1 MKKTLIFIVVILSAI
16 LCCTCFQSCSDSE
29 EDGIIGTSWKE
40 KETGFNLVIDF
51 IDEDDAKI
59 SSGLLSNKGKYTY
72 DESTQE
78 GTFYNADK
86 NSPFYINGNILTFE
100 KTKFYKQ

>member
-1 MKKTLIFIVVILSAI
+1 MKKTLIFIVVILSAL
-16 LCCTCFQSCSDSE
+16 LCCTCFQSCSDE

-86 NSPFYINGNILTFE
+86 NSPFYINGKILTFE